1 MYEEFVKEI
10 SIPNIS
16 EEDCDK
22 EIILSILEAKS
33 ELLKAHNNFEYAED
47 ELIDYYTYKIK
58 SEQAKIDYLLKK
70 AKNKKLVL
78 TSTEVRTL
86 YKDLNL
92 NYSNI

>member
-1 MYEEFVKEI
+1 MHEEFVKEFP
-10 SIPNIS
+10 IPNLT

-22 EIILSILEAKS
+22 EIIKGILESKA
-33 ELLKAHNNFEYAED
+33 ELLNAHRNFEYAEG

-78 TSTEVRTL
+78 TSTDVRTI
-86 YKDLNL
+86 YKELNFA
-92 NYSNI
+92 Y